1 MLPPPN
7 LTVPPFIA
15 AIPALSPVFIALPV
29 PLIST
34 SPPLAK
40 APSPFIY
47 AITEPYPYAFVFL
60 AVILPPSAT

>member
-15 AIPALSPVFIALPV
+15 AIPALSPVFITLPE

-40 APSPFIY
+40 APSPFIV
-47 AITEPYPYAFVFL
+47 AFPLTVTFEPA
-60 AVILPPSAT
+60 PSA